1 MKSVLVDLDLIH
13 LIFVVL
19 RSLLHVG
26 LGEVVQLQSLL
37 FIELLLQVLGL
48 LVLRLDLALN
58 GADQLLL

>member
-19 RSLLHVG
+19 HSLLHVG